1 MSAVAVVRT
10 ELYKSTRRLRTY
22 VAYGI
27 VCLIPVIMTVALK
40 ANPPGPPGEGGGFLL
55 YLGSQ
60 SGLLIPAVAL
70 RFTSEFLLVIVV
82 ALFAGEA
89 IAGEATWGNLR
100 YLLMR
105 PIPRGRLFASKL
117 IVATLCGW
125 FAVVLVVVVGLVAGG
140 IAFGWHTPQLGF
152 GTGFAFF
159 QQSTSD
165 VLWHLALS
173 VVYVCWILTSVIAF
187 SYMIGVLTD
196 STFGAIFA
204 GVGLWMT
211 WLILD
216 QIEPL
221 GSIRDAFPT
230 HYSGDWSY
238 MFKRDLVSNSLWH
251 GALVALG
258 YVVVFIGFGAWWFRR
273 KDILS

>member
-1 MSAVAVVRT
+1 VTAVAVVRT

-22 VAYGI
+22 VAYAI
-27 VCLIPVIMTVALK
+27 VCSIPIIMTVALK
-40 ANPPGPPGEGGGFLL
+40 ANPPDPPGDGGFLL
-55 YLGSQ
+55 FLGSQ

-105 PIPRGRLFASKL
+105 PIPRGRLFVSKL

-125 FAVVLVVVVGLVAGG
+125 FAVVLVVLVGLIAGG
-140 IAFGWHTPQLGF
+140 VAFGWQPPDF
-152 GTGFAFF
+152 FF
-159 QQSTSD
+159 QQSTGD
-165 VLWHLALS
+165 VFAHLAIATA
-173 VVYVCWILTSVIAF
+173 YVCWILMSVISF
-187 SYMIGVLTD
+187 SFMIGVLTD
-196 STFGAIFA
+196 STFGSIFA

-216 QIEPL
+216 QIESL

-230 HYSGDWSY
+230 HYSGDWVWL
-238 MFKRDLVSNSLWH
+238 FTRDYFSPDLWRGSLLTL
-251 GALVALG
+251 A
-258 YVVVFIGFGAWWFRR
+258 YVVGFIGFGAWWFRR
-273 KDILS
+273 KDVLS

>member
-1 MSAVAVVRT
+1 VVSSIAVVRT
-10 ELYKSTRRLRTY
+10 ELFKSTRRLRTY

-27 VCLIPVIMTVALK
+27 VCAIPLIITITLK
-40 ANPPGPPGEGGGFLL
+40 VNPPGPPGDGGFLL

-117 IVATLCGW
+117 LVATLCGW

-140 IAFGWHTPQLGF
+140 IAFGLEPIS
-152 GTGFAFF
+152 FF
-159 QQSTSD
+159 FEQSTMD
-165 VLWHLALS
+165 VLGNLVIATA
-173 VVYVCWILTSVIAF
+173 YVCWILASVITF
-187 SYMIGVLTD
+187 SFMVGVLTD
-196 STFGAIFA
+196 STFGSIFA

-221 GSIRDAFPT
+221 GSIRNAFPT
-230 HYSGDWSY
+230 HYSGDWVW
-238 MFKRDLVSNSLWH
+238 MFTRDYLSPDLWRGSLLTL
-251 GALVALG
+251 A
-258 YVVVFIGFGAWWFRR
+258 YVVVFTGFAAWWFRR

>member
-1 MSAVAVVRT
+1 VTAVAVVRT

-22 VAYGI
+22 VAYAI

-40 ANPPGPPGEGGGFLL
+40 LNPPGPPGDGGFLL
-55 YLGSQ
+55 FLGSQ

-105 PIPRGRLFASKL
+105 PIPRGRLFSSKL

-125 FAVVLVVVVGLVAGG
+125 FAVVLVVLVGLIAGG
-140 IAFGWHTPQLGF
+140 IAFGFDPPQF
-152 GTGFAFF
+152 FF
-159 QQSTSD
+159 QQTTGD

-173 VVYVCWILTSVIAF
+173 VAYVCWILTTVIAF

-196 STFGAIFA
+196 STFGASFA

-221 GSIRDAFPT
+221 GSIRDTFPT

-238 MFKRDLVSNSLWH
+238 MFTRDLVANSLWD
-251 GALVALG
+251 GALISLG
-258 YVVVFIGFGAWWFRR
+258 YIVVFIGFGAWWFRR
-273 KDILS
+273 KDVLS

>member
-1 MSAVAVVRT
+1 MTAAAVMRT

-22 VAYGI
+22 VAYAI
-27 VCLIPVIMTVALK
+27 VCLIPVIITVAIK
-40 ANPPGPPGEGGGFLL
+40 ANPPGPPGDGGFLL

-105 PIPRGRLFASKL
+105 PIPRGRFFTSKL

-125 FAVVLVVVVGLVAGG
+125 FAVLLVVIVGLIAGG
-140 IAFGWHTPQLGF
+140 IAFGLEPIGFFSTQTTSQILG
-152 GTGFAFF
+152 
-159 QQSTSD
+159 
-165 VLWHLALS
+165 HLALS
-173 VVYVCWILTSVIAF
+173 TAYVCWVLMSVISF
-187 SYMIGVLTD
+187 SFMIGVMTD
-196 STFGAIFA
+196 STFGSIFA

-221 GSIRDAFPT
+221 GSIRNAFPT
-230 HYSGDWSY
+230 HYSGDWVWL
-238 MFKRDLVSNSLWH
+238 FTRDYLSPDLWRGSL
-251 GALVALG
+251 LTLG
-258 YVVVFIGFGAWWFRR
+258 YVVVFLGFAAWWFRR
-273 KDILS
+273 KDVLS